1 MRPSAVL
8 CGKKADI
15 DEDLFHIAQ
24 YRQHLRGYRLATQ
37 IHSLHPLA
45 ALNNSEMT
53 RLRTY
58 THLWCQLDSGNRCGF
73 EDLAVCLSD
82 EPDGGW
88 VTWSGVSSAI
98 PTLRRSSGL
107 IASPYAQRMFLLREL
122 FASMGFASFPTLA
135 KVAGVPLYQV
145 HKPLLGLKYSHM
157 RQALGNAQHV
167 ANVGVFSAC
176 ALACISKRQNLQD
189 WAIQHNTIIDFLV
202 WIYFVGDVSKPV
214 SPIAM

>member
-1 MRPSAVL
+1 MS
-8 CGKKADI
+8 
-15 DEDLFHIAQ
+15 
-24 YRQHLRGYRLATQ
+24 
-37 IHSLHPLA
+37 
-45 ALNNSEMT
+45 ALNDSEMT

-58 THLWCQLDSGNRCGF
+58 THLWSQLDRENRCAF

-107 IASPYAQRMFLLREL
+107 IASPYAQRAFLLREL

-176 ALACISKRQNLQD
+176 ALACMSKRQSLQN
-189 WAIQHNTIIDFLV
+189 WATQHTINWFLDLNILLWV
-202 WIYFVGDVSKPV
+202 MSENRFHQLRCKISFRQTLCESKDRNGITCDIKRHNVPGCF
-214 SPIAM
+214 